1 MHFKGGFPVDIVL
14 LALVAG
20 FLILRL
26 RSVLGKRT
34 GFERP
39 PLPDQPPGSLNG
51 PLNGPSAERGQ
62 FLDSIIPPTR
72 QLAGRP
78 MPAPGTVTAQVLGQ
92 IQAADRGFDPVRF
105 IGTAETTFRSVV
117 GAFAEGDLATLRN
130 LLSPS
135 VFVTFEQAIAMRNE
149 AGEAQHTE
157 IKAIVQATIDEA
169 EIVADHAA
177 IMLRF
182 VSDQINF
189 TRDRKGDIIA
199 GTEAVTEIIDLWTFE
214 RGLNAVD
221 PTWRL
226 AAARSG

>member
-34 GFERP
+34 GYERP
-39 PLPDQPPGSLNG
+39 PLPDQPPGPPSG
-51 PLNGPSAERGQ
+51 PPAGRPL
-62 FLDSIIPPTR
+62 LDSIIQPTR
-72 QLAGRP
+72 PLAGRP
-78 MPAPGTVTAQVLGQ
+78 MPAPGTVTAQVLAQ

-105 IGTAETTFRSVV
+105 VGTAETAFRSVV

-130 LLSPS
+130 LLNPS
-135 VFVTFEQAIAMRNE
+135 VFVTFEQAVAMRNE
-149 AGEAQHTE
+149 AGETQHTE
-157 IKAIVQATIDEA
+157 IKTIVQATVDEA
-169 EIVADHAA
+169 EIIADHAA
-177 IMLRF
+177 VTIRF

-189 TRDRKGDIIA
+189 TRDRKGDVIA
-199 GTEAVTEIIDLWTFE
+199 GTEAVTEIVDLWTFE
-214 RGLNAVD
+214 RNLHSSD